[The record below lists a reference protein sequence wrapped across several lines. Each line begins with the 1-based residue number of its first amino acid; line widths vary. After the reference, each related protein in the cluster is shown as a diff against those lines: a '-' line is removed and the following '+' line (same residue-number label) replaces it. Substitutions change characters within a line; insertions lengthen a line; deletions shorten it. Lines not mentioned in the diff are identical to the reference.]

1 MNANEAIPPSP
12 RIRPIQPRR
21 ASAQALTHPQFTLK
35 SNGDVSS
42 LEPKKSSDPS
52 KLDWDRWGDPQIQT
66 SPDRLQQ
73 NYLSVPSY
81 PMTRTILVIQQRDK
95 YARFWRQILSSQGHR
110 VRVEAPQEDLMLL
123 IEQHRPDL
131 VLVDMSIG
139 NFNPYA
145 LCRECQK
152 RCPESRVI
160 LTHPP
165 QREVPEAERRW
176 ATYQGAAELLTT
188 PKDPMGVGDCLLS
201 IYRAIGWAEPL
212 DQPKLMD
219 SLQAL
224 NWLPK
229 PEETAPPMPIPP
241 ESTDTKPAQKSPTP
255 LMYRGRPVVM

>member
-1 MNANEAIPPSP
+1 MNANEAIPPFPQSR
-12 RIRPIQPRR
+12 RIQARR
-21 ASAQALTHPQFTLK
+21 ASTQPLTHPQFTLK
-35 SNGDVSS
+35 STAGITSPELKTLPDPNKVNRDQWGDQQIS
-42 LEPKKSSDPS
+42 KSS
-52 KLDWDRWGDPQIQT
+52 
-66 SPDRLQQ
+66 DRLQQ
-73 NYLSVPSY
+73 NYLSVPSD
-81 PMTRTILVIQQRDK
+81 PMTRTILVIQQREK
-95 YARFWRQILSSQGHR
+95 YARFWQQVLSSQGHQ
-110 VRVEAPQEDLMLL
+110 VRVETPQEDLMLL

-145 LCRECQK
+145 LCRDCQK

-165 QREVPEAERRW
+165 QREVQEAERRW
-176 ATYQGAAELLTT
+176 ATYQGAAELLTI
-188 PKDPMGVGDCLLS
+188 PKDPTKVADCLIS
-201 IYRAIGWAEPL
+201 IYQSIRWAEPL

-224 NWLPK
+224 NWLSK

-241 ESTDTKPAQKSPTP
+241 ESSDPKPTQKSPTP

>member
-1 MNANEAIPPSP
+1 MNANEAMPPSP
-12 RIRPIQPRR
+12 QFRPIHPGR
-21 ASAQALTHPQFTLK
+21 ASIKPLTHPQLTLK

-42 LEPKKSSDPS
+42 PEPKKSPS
-52 KLDWDRWGDPQIQT
+52 LNKLDWEQWSHHQIQPP
-66 SPDRLQQ
+66 PDPLHQ
-73 NYLSVPSY
+73 NHLSVPSY
-81 PMTRTILVIQQRDK
+81 PMTKTILVIQQREK
-95 YARFWRQILSSQGHR
+95 YARFWQQILSSQGHR

-123 IEQHRPDL
+123 IEQHRPNL

-145 LCRECQK
+145 LCRDCQK

-165 QREVPEAERRW
+165 QREVQEAERRW

-188 PKDPMGVGDCLLS
+188 PKDPTGVGDCLIS
-201 IYRAIGWAEPL
+201 IYQAIGWTEPL

-219 SLQAL
+219 SLQVL

-229 PEETAPPMPIPP
+229 PEETAPPTPIPP
-241 ESTDTKPAQKSPTP
+241 ESTATKPAQKSPTP
-255 LMYRGRPVVM
+255 LMYRGRPVVR